1 MDRGSPTGYSPW
13 GRKELDTTEHAH
25 TPIGTEWTEAGDAV
39 HHRQVPRTAPPQRN
53 IQSQKSIVL
62 RYRNPTLKPSKKGD
76 NHPKIHGLPSAT
88 SHTSFPVQEHSAA
101 PQYPWDNLYS
111 NSGLW
116 RKVPPVLPHRGR
128 VIHAFMFSPIQSF
141 MQKNISSP
149 C

>member
-1 MDRGSPTGYSPW
+1 MGFPGDLVVKKSTWQCRRCGFHPWVGKIPWRGKWQPTPVFLPVESHGQR
-13 GRKELDTTEHAH
+13 GCKELDTTEHAH

-39 HHRQVPRTAPPQRN
+39 HHRQVPRTAPPQRT

-101 PQYPWDNLYS
+101 PQYP
-111 NSGLW
+111 
-116 RKVPPVLPHRGR
+116 
-128 VIHAFMFSPIQSF
+128 
-141 MQKNISSP
+141 
-149 C
+149 